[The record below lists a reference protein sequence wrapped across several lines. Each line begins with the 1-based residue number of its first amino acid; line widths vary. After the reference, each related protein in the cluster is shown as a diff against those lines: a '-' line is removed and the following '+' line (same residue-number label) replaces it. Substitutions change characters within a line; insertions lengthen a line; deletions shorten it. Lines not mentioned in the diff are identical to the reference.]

1 MRAFGLESYP
11 AARLYGEKDGL
22 SDKINSHRDLE
33 VYKLAFSCAMEIFQI
48 LKGFPASHFLD
59 S

>member
-1 MRAFGLESYP
+1 MRGWGLESYP
-11 AARLYGEKDGL
+11 AARLYCEKDGL

-48 LKGFPASHFLD
+48 SKSFPASHLLD